1 MTEGILITN
10 NANTSVVIPTNA
22 LKRLFKRIKNTAELV
37 LLNSCYSAEQAK
49 TISELGVYVI
59 GNNAPIGDD
68 AAIAFAKGLYTGL
81 SEDKA
86 FEEAF
91 DFAMFNLET
100 VGAAY
105 ANVIEVWKDGE
116 QLNL

>member
-1 MTEGILITN
+1 M
-10 NANTSVVIPTNA
+10 IPTNA
-22 LKRLFKRIKNTAELV
+22 LKRLFKRIKDTAELV

-49 TISELGVYVI
+49 VISEFGVYVI

-81 SEDKA
+81 SEGKD
-86 FEEAF
+86 FHDAF

-100 VGAAY
+100 VSAKY
-105 ANVIEVWKDGE
+105 ADVIEVWKDGV
-116 QLNL
+116 QLDL